1 MHSGSKLED
10 LGPCWLQV
18 GGSWDHLGSKLGV
31 LGAILAPSW
40 RVLGQVGGSWG
51 HLGSKLGGLGGILA
65 PTWGV
70 LGPSWLQD
78 EGSWGYLG
86 SKLGG
91 LGSILGVMARN
102 LRFSWFLW
110 GPGRVKIFEPSLGGG

>member
-1 MHSGSKLED
+1 MQL
-10 LGPCWLQV
+10 
-18 GGSWDHLGSKLGV
+18 
-31 LGAILAPSW
+31 
-40 RVLGQVGGSWG
+40 QVGGSWG
-51 HLGSKLGGLGGILA
+51 HLGSKLEGLGAILA

-91 LGSILGVMARN
+91 LGGILGVMARN

-110 GPGRVKIFEPSLGGG
+110 EPGRIKKFAPCRGGW